1 MSQDNSHLEDVFRKA
16 LQNHETPVSPKVWA
30 GVQSSLASGAGAA
43 TGSAILGKAAA
54 VIGFTALITAAT
66 ISEVQHATSHTT
78 KEVVETEVI
87 TTPSDA
93 PEVAKYETGDSSL
106 SSTDQQTEQIS
117 AETEVAEKT
126 NAIAQNQI
134 ATNGE
139 IADAN
144 EAKVDLKMNTL
155 PSDKSENN
163 NQQSTEAA
171 AEHETNNAAEIAQ
184 SETSLPAKEAA
195 KTPEP
200 KVVMNETKTEEKTV
214 VAKTTAYFTH
224 PAESIFTPNGDGF
237 HDEFEVEGHGVQSFN
252 IRIMNRS
259 GNVVFESTD
268 INFKWNGNNRF
279 GEPSP
284 SGVYFFVIEAI
295 GQDGLP
301 YLEPNAKGSITLKR

>member
-30 GVQSSLASGAGAA
+30 GVQSSLANGAGAA

-66 ISEVQHATSHTT
+66 ISEVEHATSHTT
-78 KEVVETEVI
+78 KAVTETEATTTSSEI
-87 TTPSDA
+87 TES
-93 PEVAKYETGDSSL
+93 AKYEVEDFAVNTI
-106 SSTDQQTEQIS
+106 DQQAEQTSTETEQ
-117 AETEVAEKT
+117 AEQA
-126 NAIAQNQI
+126 NAFSQKQI
-134 ATNGE
+134 ATNSE
-139 IADAN
+139 LADAN
-144 EAKVDLKMNTL
+144 EANVDMKINTL
-155 PSDKSENN
+155 PSEKSENN
-163 NQQSTEAA
+163 NQQSTEVA

-200 KVVMNETKTEEKTV
+200 KVVMNEIKTVEKPV

-301 YLEPNAKGSITLKR
+301 YLEPNAKGSVTLKR

>member
-1 MSQDNSHLEDVFRKA
+1 MSQDNSHFEDVFRKA

-30 GVQSSLASGAGAA
+30 GVQSSLASGAGTA

-66 ISEVQHATSHTT
+66 ISEVQHAKSHTPKAVT
-78 KEVVETEVI
+78 ETEATTTSSEI
-87 TTPSDA
+87 TES
-93 PEVAKYETGDSSL
+93 AKYEVEDFAVNTIEEQADQT
-106 SSTDQQTEQIS
+106 STETEQAEQAKASSQKVPVTIS
-117 AETEVAEKT
+117 
-126 NAIAQNQI
+126 
-134 ATNGE
+134 E
-139 IADAN
+139 IADAKELN
-144 EAKVDLKMNTL
+144 NNAKNSTSSLE
-155 PSDKSENN
+155 KSENN
-163 NQQSTEAA
+163 HPQTAVSASEAEA
-171 AEHETNNAAEIAQ
+171 NKSPEIAEKTTGL
-184 SETSLPAKEAA
+184 SAKEAVKA
-195 KTPEP
+195 PEP
-200 KVVMNETKTEEKTV
+200 KVVLNETKTDDKPV

-237 HDEFEVEGHGVQSFN
+237 HDQFEVEGHGVQNFN

-284 SGVYFFVIEAI
+284 SGVYFFVIEAV

-301 YLEPNAKGSITLKR
+301 YLEPNAKGSVTLKR